1 MEPLQAPTILQL
13 IGLGGVAGVLPVYL
27 GVGAALFALRL
38 LDRSWEGFLTGI
50 STGILVYL
58 FFDLMHEAV
67 DLTEATDP
75 LSGAAFLGSLLIG
88 FLGLVGLEQRQ
99 QRAPR
104 SNASRVF
111 LPYMI
116 ALGMGLHNLGE
127 GLAIG
132 ASYAQGAWVLGGVL
146 VSGFAL
152 HNGTEGFAIIGAAGK
167 SSLRLRDI
175 VLMGL
180 LAGAP
185 TCLGTVI
192 SGMTVSPYLSIV
204 FYALAAGSLL
214 YVIFSLVTIFYT
226 ATRRLQTATG
236 VFVGVSMMYITA
248 MVLAVLMGTK
258 T

>member
-1 MEPLQAPTILQL
+1 MDQL
-13 IGLGGVAGVLPVYL
+13 KMFGELLGLGAVAGLLPVYL
-27 GVGAALFALRL
+27 GIFVAFFAAKL
-38 LDRSWEGFLTGI
+38 LSRSWEGFLTGI

-67 DLTEATDP
+67 ELTGAKDP
-75 LSGAAFLGSLLIG
+75 MSWGVFLGSLLIG
-88 FLGLVGLEQRQ
+88 FVGLVAVEQRQ
-99 QRAPR
+99 QEK
-104 SNASRVF
+104 NRVEATRLF

-132 ASYAQGAWVLGGVL
+132 ASYAHGEWVLSGVL

-152 HNGTEGFAIIGAAGK
+152 HNGTEGFAIVSSAGK
-167 SSLRLRDI
+167 ARLAGRDI

-180 LAGAP
+180 LAGLP
-185 TCLGTVI
+185 TCLGTVA
-192 SGMTVSPYLSIV
+192 SGFTVSAYLSTM

-226 ATRRLQTATG
+226 PARRMQTASG
-236 VFVGVSMMYITA
+236 VFAGVSLMYITA
-248 MVLAVLMGTK
+248 MILTILTGVK
-258 T
+258 S

>member
-1 MEPLQAPTILQL
+1 MGQHHTVWELLA
-13 IGLGGVAGVLPVYL
+13 LGSIAGVIPVYL
-27 GVGAALFALRL
+27 GIGAAFLVLKL
-38 LDRSWEGFLTGI
+38 LNRSWEGFLTGI

-67 DLTEATDP
+67 ELTGATNP
-75 LSGAAFLGSLLIG
+75 LSWVAFLGSLLIG
-88 FLGLVGLEQRQ
+88 FVGLVAFEQRQ
-99 QRAPR
+99 QRTNR
-104 SNASRVF
+104 LGSSRLF

-132 ASYAQGAWVLGGVL
+132 ASYANGAWVLSWVL

-152 HNGTEGFAIIGAAGK
+152 HNSTEGFAIIGAMGK
-167 SSLRLRDI
+167 SEPRFQDV
-175 VLMGL
+175 VLMGF

-192 SGMTVSPYLSIV
+192 SAFAVSSYLSII

-214 YVIFSLVTIFYT
+214 YVIFSLVTTFYT
-226 ATRRLQTATG
+226 ATRRMETATG
-236 VFVGVSMMYITA
+236 VFTGVSLMYLTA
-248 MVLAVLMGTK
+248 MVLTILTGTH